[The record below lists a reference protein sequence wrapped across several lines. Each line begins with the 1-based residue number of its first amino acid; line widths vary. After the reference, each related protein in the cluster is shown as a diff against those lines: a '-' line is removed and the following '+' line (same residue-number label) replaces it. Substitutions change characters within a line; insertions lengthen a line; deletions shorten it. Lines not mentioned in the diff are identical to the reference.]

1 MVISL
6 YGRSSRCLCST
17 LRIWNGANIHR
28 PVVQVIQRFNQSD
41 ASGND
46 DNKGQKIPKPI
57 NLNADNTLIEKNKPL
72 VAFDD
77 ILSKANTNQF
87 PISDVHLKKSTD
99 LDSLNVASVDN
110 ISNAPIRIEYELP
123 IEMIPSQ
130 ISNNLSSSNISED
143 TSNEKI
149 TIVLENEVQKAPLSN
164 KEKQP
169 ADDNVK
175 YFTFATDVTESYI
188 PSPFHNYNIDVKSD
202 ANAKNNTTK
211 AVNETVN
218 APKLE
223 PNKKDVDGKSNLT
236 VDSSH
241 TAEIF
246 NFFPSTPSTN
256 VSCDKVEATNTVG
269 EVDINKEKINF
280 ESRANVASHVM
291 SQISPEVAPWSGT
304 AETLR
309 MSSSSSSS
317 EPPANNEEKINIL
330 GGQQSDKN
338 SKASTIFVE
347 SVQNTDSQDKSD
359 IDGKNESQS
368 TYAEKPKEPSSAK
381 TPNPP
386 LGELVNAF
394 VLKNAQNNN
403 QATYKTNKVFDL
415 NTIEQYQNSFSN
427 LEVKANKSSSDSID
441 QVKAETNLTPGDLYD
456 SKSETPIY
464 EERTGRDTPQT
475 SEHEKLMDPTV
486 VKPTKI
492 EHIKPSDGVQAKSP
506 IHKSSSKE
514 GKAEDV
520 QKINEAELKQVLSSE
535 QFDKKVEERP
545 SLAQYLYE
553 LIVGKGNSSNNKGG
567 NNNRRGLATYSAVRG
582 FTSSS
587 TSDGDTFIS
596 PDLPK
601 RGLGAAA
608 ILDSRNTEYYKNKTT
623 EDNQNDKKLGD
634 NLNSEMHPKELTSQ
648 LYRVTCL
655 KKHNV
660 SQAPTFKPSSAEPTM
675 CSNNEEIT
683 WNPQP
688 HFIMIT
694 LRKKIHTTVN
704 NPMSST
710 EIKGGTPHKC
720 EDKSPRA
727 QLKRKAES
735 SQIKIK
741 GGSKKCWKKLRD
753 LRKPIKDDD
762 C

>member
-1 MVISL
+1 MSKDNLTAVLHGIEDLRLEQCPIPVIS
-6 YGRSSRCLCST
+6 
-17 LRIWNGANIHR
+17 
-28 PVVQVIQRFNQSD
+28 
-41 ASGND
+41 D
-46 DNKGQKIPKPI
+46 DEVLLAMDSVGICG
-57 NLNADNTLIEKNKPL
+57 
-72 VAFDD
+72 
-77 ILSKANTNQF
+77 
-87 PISDVHLKKSTD
+87 SDVHYLEKGRIGHFVLTKPMIIGHEAAGVVTKVGSKVRHLAVGD
-99 LDSLNVASVDN
+99 RVA
-110 ISNAPIRIEYELP
+110 IEPGTPCGKCELCKQG
-123 IEMIPSQ
+123 SY
-130 ISNNLSSSNISED
+130 NLCEGMVFCATPPYDGNLTRYYKHPAHFCYKLPDHVSME
-143 TSNEKI
+143 EGAL
-149 TIVLENEVQKAPLSN
+149 LEPLS
-164 KEKQP
+164 
-169 ADDNVK
+169 
-175 YFTFATDVTESYI
+175 
-188 PSPFHNYNIDVKSD
+188 
-202 ANAKNNTTK
+202 
-211 AVNETVN
+211 
-218 APKLE
+218 
-223 PNKKDVDGKSNLT
+223 DVDGKSNLT